1 LNQVGDFRWPT
12 PAKRLGAALFLVF
25 LSGFMQSGPAFAHSG
40 HGLER
45 VTLQLKWFHQ
55 FQFAGYYAAIEKG
68 FYKEQGLDVTLL
80 ERDPAT
86 DPVNVVLAGD
96 ADYGITDTGLILAA
110 QEGAP
115 VVLLAQIYQ
124 HSPLVLMTARDS
136 NLRTVEDLVGKR
148 ITTDSTGI
156 TDTPIL
162 AMLNQVTG
170 SLERFELQPYTFRNE
185 DLIEGKTDALAGY
198 RSDQPFLFQQKG
210 FALNIIDPRDYG
222 IDFYG
227 DNLFTSQRE
236 LTERPDRVSRM
247 RHATLR
253 GWRYAL
259 QHPQEMIDLI
269 LERYNTQNLSRSHLS
284 YQARETIKLVDNDI
298 AQLGSFWPSRFQ
310 RIADIY
316 AQLGLSQT
324 SQIPPGMFYDP
335 EKQLLNT
342 EELAWI
348 EQHPTIKVALDPA
361 WAPVE
366 YRNADGDYEGMSLDY
381 LKLLEERLGLK
392 FEVQPLDTWEKAV
405 AAVAERRADMF
416 ASVARTQS
424 REEFSIFTAP
434 YIDMPI
440 HIFAHR
446 DTGYIGDL
454 ERLTGQRVAVAR
466 GYAVETWLKDK
477 HPDLD
482 LVGVA
487 SPKEGLDLVT
497 RGDVDAFV
505 GNALTANYYLRKQ
518 QLHEVQIAGDTPY
531 SNRQSMAVR
540 KDWPILAKILEKG
553 LSGISEGQKQSIYNR
568 WMNLRFEREIDYTL
582 IWQITFGA
590 ALIIIMALYWNT
602 RLAREVQQRNMA
614 QTQLL
619 EYQETLEQIVDERTA
634 ALRSS
639 EARLNEAQRIAR
651 LGGWE
656 LDMQDDVLSWSDE
669 VFRIFEVDP
678 ADFKPTLEG
687 FVEHVHP
694 DDRDTLLQTF
704 HTAVEERQ
712 DFVLTHR
719 LLLPDGRIKHVRE
732 QGITYYDGQGDPIR
746 CVGTVQDVT
755 EDVIKEQRLRQA
767 ATVFNSTVEGV
778 MITDDNANIID
789 VNEAFTTITGYQR
802 KDVIGQNPKMLAS
815 GRHDHDYYQQMWQ
828 ALRSNGSW
836 SGEIWNRRSDG
847 VLFPELLTISVVRD
861 EKDQASGY
869 VGVFTDI
876 SKLKEAE
883 QRLDHLAHHD
893 SLTGIPNRLLL
904 NARLEQSI
912 KRAARQSSGFVLAFI
927 DLDRFKVI
935 NDSLGHQAGDELL
948 KQLADRLVK
957 TVRNED
963 TVGRISG
970 DEFVLILEDIHDRN
984 SATTVVDKVMGCFYQ
999 PFRISGQDVQVTGSM
1014 GLTLYPQDGT
1024 EVYQLMRN
1032 ADAAMYQAKDDG
1044 RNTYHFYTSQ
1054 LTEAASEHIF
1064 LENALRE
1071 ALRTEQFFLAYQPQ
1085 IELKN
1090 SRLTGLEA
1098 LIRWNHPDEGLISP
1112 ARFIPIAEQ
1121 CGLIHDLGAWVLRE
1135 ACQQG
1140 RRWLDS
1146 GLSFGRIAVNVAGP
1160 QIQQGGFNRLVIDTL
1175 ADTGLSPQHLELEVT
1190 ESFVMR
1196 NLDASIDEL
1205 QVLRDKGIRIAID
1218 DFGTGYSS
1226 LSYLKQ
1232 LPIDKLKIDQSFVRD
1247 IPGDANDMAIT
1258 EAVIALGGA
1267 LQLKVIA
1274 EGVEIRE
1281 QAGFLREKG
1290 CTHAQGYYFSHPLP
1304 AAEIAGLLR
1313 TGFAKTA

>member
-1 LNQVGDFRWPT
+1 M
-12 PAKRLGAALFLVF
+12 
-25 LSGFMQSGPAFAHSG
+25 LSAPAFAHSG
-40 HGLER
+40 DGLER

-68 FYKEQGLDVTLL
+68 FYKEEGLKVTLL

-110 QEGAP
+110 QKGAP

-136 NLRTVEDLVGKR
+136 NLRSVKDLVGKR

-162 AMLNQVTG
+162 AMLNQAAG
-170 SLERFELQPYTFRNE
+170 SLDRFELQPYTFRNE
-185 DLIEGKTDALAGY
+185 DLIEGKTEALAGY

-227 DNLFTSQRE
+227 DNLFTSQKE
-236 LTERPDRVSRM
+236 LKKNPDRVSRM
-247 RHATLR
+247 RRATLR

-259 QHPQEMIDLI
+259 QNPQEMIDLI

-316 AQLGLSQT
+316 AQLGLART
-324 SQIPPGMFYDP
+324 ANIPPEMFYDP
-335 EKQLLNT
+335 DKQLLNA
-342 EELAWI
+342 EESAWI
-348 EQHPTIKVALDPA
+348 EQHPKIKVALDPA

-366 YRNADGDYEGMSLDY
+366 YRNANGDYEGISLDY
-381 LKLLEERLGLK
+381 LKLLEERLGLT
-392 FEVQPLDTWEKAV
+392 FEVQQLDTWEKAV
-405 AAVAERRADMF
+405 AAVVNKKADMF
-416 ASVARTQS
+416 ASVARTES

-446 DTGYIGDL
+446 DSGYVGKLD
-454 ERLTGQRVAVAR
+454 RLVGQRVAVAR
-466 GYAVETWLKDK
+466 GYAVETWLKDD
-477 HPDLD
+477 HPTLD

-487 SPKEGLDLVT
+487 SPAEGLDLVAN
-497 RGDVDAFV
+497 GAVDAFV
-505 GNALTANYYLRKQ
+505 GNALTANYYVRKK
-518 QLHEVQIAGDTPY
+518 QLYEIQIAGDTPY
-531 SNRQSMAVR
+531 SNSQAMAVR

-553 LSGISEGQKQSIYNR
+553 LNRISDDQKQLIYNR

-582 IWQITFGA
+582 IWQILFGA
-590 ALIIIMALYWNT
+590 ALIIFTALYWNT
-602 RLAREVQQRNMA
+602 RLAREVQQRKVA

-619 EYQETLEQIVDERTA
+619 EHQEKLEQIVDERTE

-656 LDMQDDVLSWSDE
+656 LDMKGDVLSWSDE
-669 VFRIFEVDP
+669 VFRIFELNP
-678 ADFKPTLEG
+678 ADFQPTLEA

-694 DDRDTLLQTF
+694 DDRATLLQTF
-704 HTAVEERQ
+704 YAAVEERQ
-712 DFVLTHR
+712 DYSLTHR
-719 LLLPDGRIKHVRE
+719 LLLANGDIKYVRE
-732 QGITYYDGQGDPIR
+732 NAITYYDQQGEATR

-755 EDVIKEQRLRQA
+755 EHVIKEQRLRQA

-778 MITDDNANIID
+778 MITDENASIID
-789 VNEAFTTITGYQR
+789 VNEAFTSITGYR
-802 KDVIGQNPKMLAS
+802 REEVIGQNPKMLSS

-828 ALRSNGSW
+828 SLLSNGSW

-861 EKDQASGY
+861 DNNQPSGY
-869 VGVFTDI
+869 VGVFADI
-876 SKLKEAE
+876 SRLKEAE

-893 SLTGIPNRLLL
+893 ALTGVPNRLLL

-912 KRAARQSSGFVLAFI
+912 KHASRHNSGFALVFI

-957 TVRNED
+957 TVRTED
-963 TVGRISG
+963 TVSRISG
-970 DEFVLILEDIHDRN
+970 DEFVIILEDTHNRQD
-984 SATTVVDKVMGCFYQ
+984 ATIVVDKIMRCLYQ
-999 PFRISGQDVQVTGSM
+999 PFRIAGQDVRVTGSM
-1014 GLTLYPQDGT
+1014 GLSLYPQDGT
-1024 EVYQLMRN
+1024 EAYQLMRN
-1032 ADAAMYQAKDDG
+1032 ADAAMYRAKDQG
-1044 RNTYHFYTSQ
+1044 RNTYHFYTSE
-1054 LTEAASEHIF
+1054 LTDEAAEHIF

-1071 ALRTEQFFLAYQPQ
+1071 ALRTEQFFLVYQPQ
-1085 IELKN
+1085 IDLKTD
-1090 SRLTGLEA
+1090 RLTGLEA
-1098 LIRWNHPDEGLISP
+1098 LIRWNHPNEGLISP

-1121 CGLIHDLGAWVLRE
+1121 SGLIRELGAWVLRH

-1140 RRWLDS
+1140 KEWLDS
-1146 GLSFGRIAVNVAGP
+1146 GLAFGRIAVNVAGP
-1160 QIQQGGFNRLVIDTL
+1160 QIQQGGFNRLVIDTM
-1175 ADTGLSPQHLELEVT
+1175 AETGFSPDHLELELT

-1196 NLDASIDEL
+1196 NLDASVDDL
-1205 QVLRDKGIRIAID
+1205 QVLRDSGIRVAID

-1247 IPGDANDMAIT
+1247 IPEDANDMAIA

-1267 LQLKVIA
+1267 LQLNVIA
-1274 EGVEIRE
+1274 EGVETPE
-1281 QAGFLREKG
+1281 QANFLAEKG

-1304 AAEIAGLLR
+1304 PDEIEDLLR
-1313 TGFAKTA
+1313 TGLARSA